1 MLYKKIFL
9 LIISLLFYCAALLM
23 YVVTPFL
30 IVRNSNTVL
39 FDPNIFCCIFT
50 MFSFFFLFGRL
61 QLSKRMK
68 FPYII
73 LFFMTYITLILGNN
87 NIFDFVV
94 KKLIKHY
101 ENINMIESYQYEQL
115 WSIWAN
121 DLSRN
126 LMYLF
131 AVFYSLLTT
140 LIYFIFVKILR
151 KKNKKDKN
159 SDTMPKFF

>member
-1 MLYKKIFL
+1 
-9 LIISLLFYCAALLM
+9 
-23 YVVTPFL
+23 
-30 IVRNSNTVL
+30 
-39 FDPNIFCCIFT
+39 
-50 MFSFFFLFGRL
+50 
-61 QLSKRMK
+61 
-68 FPYII
+68 
-73 LFFMTYITLILGNN
+73 MTYITLVLGNN

>member
-1 MLYKKIFL
+1 
-9 LIISLLFYCAALLM
+9 
-23 YVVTPFL
+23 
-30 IVRNSNTVL
+30 
-39 FDPNIFCCIFT
+39 
-50 MFSFFFLFGRL
+50 
-61 QLSKRMK
+61 
-68 FPYII
+68 
-73 LFFMTYITLILGNN
+73 MTYITLVLGNN

-101 ENINMIESYQYEQL
+101 ENISMIESYQYEQL

-126 LMYLF
+126 LMYLS

-140 LIYFIFVKILR
+140 LIYFIFVKILI

>member
-1 MLYKKIFL
+1 
-9 LIISLLFYCAALLM
+9 
-23 YVVTPFL
+23 
-30 IVRNSNTVL
+30 
-39 FDPNIFCCIFT
+39 
-50 MFSFFFLFGRL
+50 
-61 QLSKRMK
+61 
-68 FPYII
+68 
-73 LFFMTYITLILGNN
+73 MTYITLVLGNN

-101 ENINMIESYQYEQL
+101 ENISMIESYQYEQL

-126 LMYLF
+126 LMYLS